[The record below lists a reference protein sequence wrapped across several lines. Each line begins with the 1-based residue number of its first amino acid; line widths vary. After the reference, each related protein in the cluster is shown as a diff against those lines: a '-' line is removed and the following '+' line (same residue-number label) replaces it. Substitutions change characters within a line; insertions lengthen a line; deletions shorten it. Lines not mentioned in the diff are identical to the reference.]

1 MTAGPVPGGVG
12 RPTFGGWVRPRSP
25 GLGPLGLLPTL
36 VVFAGLV
43 VGLLTFMLAGLVPGL
58 VVLAAAAAGAG
69 LTVAPGGDRPVGAL
83 VAARV
88 GWWRSRARREHQ
100 YRAGALAAAGS
111 SSGDGG
117 CPLPGVLAATV
128 ALPGGDGYGTDFVV
142 LFHRPSRLYTVVFGC
157 RADGDSLADV
167 DTVESLVAGW
177 GAALAGFGHEPG
189 LAGVSVVV
197 DTAPDP
203 GTRLAAEVHGR
214 AAADSPAV
222 ARAVMTEVVGAF
234 PASSS
239 ENTAY
244 VAVTWTADGIAKRA
258 RKPADVVVEVGRRVP
273 GLIAALT
280 AAGGGT
286 VEALTEVE
294 LAEVLRVAYD
304 PACALTL
311 ARARIDAGDTGLTL
325 AEAGPLAAQESW
337 GGYRH
342 DSGRSVSWLMTRPP
356 HGVVHSDVLHTLLEP
371 HPGFARKRVALL
383 YRPHSP
389 VRASS
394 IAEADVATAAFGAAG
409 VNGRTTAVSRTR
421 VRATERAEEEV
432 AAGAGMTRFALAVT
446 VTIAPG
452 ADVDQATT
460 AVENLAA
467 NARLRLRRADGAHA
481 AAFATTLPVGFL
493 PWLHTAV
500 PDTVRDLLL

>member
-1 MTAGPVPGGVG
+1 MTTGPGAVG

-36 VVFAGLV
+36 AVFAGLV
-43 VGLLTFMLAGLVPGL
+43 VGLVAFMLAGLIPGL
-58 VVLAAAAAGAG
+58 VVLAVAAAAAG
-69 LTVAPGGDRPVGAL
+69 LTVAPSGDRPVGAL
-83 VAARV
+83 VVARV
-88 GWWRSRARREHQ
+88 GWWRSRAKREHQ
-100 YRAGALAAAGS
+100 YRAGALAPGGS
-111 SSGDGG
+111 SGGDGG
-117 CPLPGVLAATV
+117 HPLPGILAGTV
-128 ALPGGDGYGTDFVV
+128 ALPGADGYGTSFVV
-142 LFHRPSRLYTVVFGC
+142 LFHRPFRLYTVVFRC

-167 DTVESLVAGW
+167 DTVETLVAGW

-189 LAGVSVVV
+189 LAGVTVVV

-203 GTRLAAEVHGR
+203 GTRLAAEVNGR
-214 AAADSPAV
+214 AVADSPVV
-222 ARAVMTEVVGAF
+222 ARGVMAEIVAAF
-234 PASSS
+234 PSTSS

-273 GLIAALT
+273 GLVDALT

-286 VEALTEVE
+286 VEPLTEVE
-294 LAEVLRVAYD
+294 LAEVVRVAYD

-311 ARARIDAGDTGLTL
+311 ARSRMDPEGSRLTL
-325 AEAGPLAAQESW
+325 GECGPQAAQESW

-356 HGVVHSDVLHTLLEP
+356 HGVVHSDVLRGLLEP

-389 VRASS
+389 GRASA
-394 IAEADVATAAFGAAG
+394 IAEADIATAAFGAAG
-409 VNGRTTAVSRTR
+409 VKGRTTAVSRTR

-452 ADVDQATT
+452 ADLDQATT
-460 AVENLAA
+460 ALENLAA
-467 NARLRLRRADGAHA
+467 NARLRLRRADGTQA
-481 AAFATTLPVGFL
+481 AAFATTLPLGFL
-493 PWLHTAV
+493 PWVHTRV
-500 PDTVRDLLL
+500 PDTVRDLL

>member
-1 MTAGPVPGGVG
+1 MSAGPVG

-36 VVFAGLV
+36 AVFAGLV
-43 VGLLTFMLAGLVPGL
+43 VGLLAFMLAGLIPGAVVL
-58 VVLAAAAAGAG
+58 VVAAVAAG

-88 GWWRSRARREHQ
+88 GWWRTRAKREHQ
-100 YRAGALAAAGS
+100 YRAGALAPAAGS
-111 SSGDGG
+111 AGDGG
-117 CPLPGVLAATV
+117 HPLPGVLAGTV
-128 ALPGGDGYGTDFVV
+128 ALPGGDGYGATFTV
-142 LFHRPSRLYTVVFGC
+142 LFHRPSRLYTVVFRC

-167 DTVESLVAGW
+167 DTVETLVAGW
-177 GAALAGFGHEPG
+177 GAALAGFGHETG

-203 GTRLAAEVHGR
+203 GTRLAAEVNGR
-214 AAADSPAV
+214 AVADSPVV
-222 ARAVMTEVVGAF
+222 ARGVMAEIVAAF
-234 PASSS
+234 PSTSS

-273 GLIAALT
+273 GQVDALT

-286 VEALTEVE
+286 VEAMTEVE
-294 LAEVLRVAYD
+294 LAEVVRVAYD
-304 PACALTL
+304 PGCALTL
-311 ARARIDAGDTGLTL
+311 ARARIDATADDGTGLTL
-325 AEAGPLAAQESW
+325 GECGPQAAQESW

-356 HGVVHSDVLHTLLEP
+356 HGVVHSDVLRGLLEP

-389 VRASS
+389 ARASS
-394 IAEADVATAAFGAAG
+394 IAESDVATAAFGAAG
-409 VNGRTTAVSRTR
+409 VKGRTTAVSRTR

-446 VTIAPG
+446 VTITPG
-452 ADVDQATT
+452 ADLDQATT
-460 AVENLAA
+460 ALENLAA
-467 NARLRLRRADGAHA
+467 NARLRLRRADGAQA
-481 AAFATTLPVGFL
+481 AAFATTLPLGFL
-493 PWLHTAV
+493 PWVHTKV
-500 PDTVRDLLL
+500 PDTVRDLL

>member
-1 MTAGPVPGGVG
+1 VTAGPGAGGVG

-43 VGLLTFMLAGLVPGL
+43 LGLLTFMLAGLVPGL

-69 LTVAPGGDRPVGAL
+69 VTVAPGGDRPVGAL

-88 GWWRSRARREHQ
+88 GWWRTRSRREHQ

-111 SSGDGG
+111 SGGDGG
-117 CPLPGVLAATV
+117 CPLPGVLADTV
-128 ALPGGDGYGTDFVV
+128 ALSGGDGYGTAFVV
-142 LFHRPSRLYTVVFGC
+142 LFHRPSRLYTVVLRC

-167 DTVESLVAGW
+167 ETVETLVAGW

-189 LAGVSVVV
+189 LAGVTVVV

-203 GTRLAAEVHGR
+203 GTRLAAEVNGR
-214 AAADSPAV
+214 AAADSPPV
-222 ARAVMTEVVGAF
+222 ARAVMAEIVAAF
-234 PASSS
+234 PATSS

-244 VAVTWTADGIAKRA
+244 VAVTWTADGIARKA
-258 RKPADVVVEVGRRVP
+258 RRPADVVVEVGRRVP
-273 GLIAALT
+273 GLTNALT

-286 VEALTEVE
+286 VEPLTEVE

-311 ARARIDAGDTGLTL
+311 ARARIDAPAGTGLSL
-325 AEAGPLAAQESW
+325 AECGPLAAQESW

-389 VRASS
+389 ARASS

-452 ADVDQATT
+452 GDVDQATT

-493 PWLHTAV
+493 PWVHTAV
-500 PDTVRDLLL
+500 PDTVRDLL

>member
-1 MTAGPVPGGVG
+1 MTTGPGTVG

-36 VVFAGLV
+36 AVFAGLIL
-43 VGLLTFMLAGLVPGL
+43 GLLTFMLAGLVAGL
-58 VVLAAAAAGAG
+58 AVLAVAAAGAG
-69 LTVAPGGDRPVGAL
+69 LTVAPSGDRPVGA
-83 VAARV
+83 VIAARV
-88 GWWRSRARREHQ
+88 GWWRSRSRREHQ
-100 YRAGALAAAGS
+100 YRAGALTPGGT
-111 SSGDGG
+111 GDGG
-117 CPLPGVLAATV
+117 HPLPGVLADTV
-128 ALPGGDGYGTDFVV
+128 ALPGADGYGTAFVV
-142 LFHRPSRLYTVVFGC
+142 LFHRPSRLYTVVLRC

-167 DTVESLVAGW
+167 DTVETLVAGW

-214 AAADSPAV
+214 AVADSPPV

-244 VAVTWTADGIAKRA
+244 VAVTWTADGIARKA

-273 GLIAALT
+273 GLTNALT

-286 VEALTEVE
+286 VEPLTEVE
-294 LAEVLRVAYD
+294 LAEAVRVAYD

-311 ARARIDAGDTGLTL
+311 ARARIDATADDGTGLTL
-325 AEAGPLAAQESW
+325 GECGPQAAQESW

-342 DSGRSVSWLMTRPP
+342 DSGRSVSWVMTRPP

-389 VRASS
+389 ARASS

-409 VNGRTTAVSRTR
+409 VKGRTTAVSRTR

-446 VTIAPG
+446 VTIGPDAEL
-452 ADVDQATT
+452 DQATT
-460 AVENLAA
+460 ALENLAA
-467 NARLRLRRADGAHA
+467 NARLRLRRADGTQA
-481 AAFATTLPVGFL
+481 AAFAATLPLGFL
-493 PWLHTAV
+493 PWVHTAV
-500 PDTVRDLLL
+500 PDTIRDLL